1 MQNVYSGRLNDV
13 SAIIINISGV
23 FYGNKAAGVSE

>member
-23 FYGNKAAGVSE
+23 FYGNKAGVSE